1 MALEINPKLI
11 AAEIKANN
19 QERRDDLRDE
29 FALKLAPSVYKD
41 IICETNQEYA
51 HSLYRIADALVKESE
66 KYRNG
71 EIKHSNSNK

>member
-1 MALEINPKLI
+1 MTRLPTPAEFAFNEIERI
-11 AAEIKANN
+11 NN
-19 QERRDDLRDE
+19 LRDE

-51 HSLYRIADALVKESE
+51 HSLYKIADALVKESE

-71 EIKHSNSNK
+71 EKEVNKND